1 MKLLLAT
8 DVTVR
13 GGVDGY
19 VLALADAMKRGGHSV
34 VLLLEESTTSAL
46 RDDAARRGLDVR
58 FAKQYHRRHSTEEI
72 RGDSMRV
79 LDELAPDGVHVTCG
93 SPRSCL
99 GLREVV
105 VRRGLPLIVTEQ
117 QVNEALVLD
126 PVVRERVRASY
137 QAARAVIFVSE
148 GNRATMRR
156 AVGLDGVRDCV
167 IPNGV
172 DTARLRVPD
181 RRTLPG
187 SDRSGARL
195 MTAARLAP
203 EKALHL
209 LVEAVSSLPAAM
221 VSTVNLFGEGPEHDR
236 LDRLVQDLGLRSR
249 VFIHPWSSRIT
260 EHLAEHDLFVLPSR
274 AEGMPFALLEA
285 MAVGLP
291 VVASDV
297 AGNAEALLDGAAGT
311 LVPQG
316 DSTALADGIRRAL
329 TDPAD
334 TLRRSRVG
342 AAHVRSHHDLP
353 RLLLKTVDL
362 WTPPPE
368 RKGSTPWPRYS

>member
-1 MKLLLAT
+1 MRLLLAT
-8 DVTVR
+8 DVTTR

-19 VLALADAMKRGGHSV
+19 VLALADALRRGGHSV

-46 RDDAARRGLDVR
+46 REDAARRGLDVR
-58 FAKQYHRRHSTEEI
+58 FAKQYHRRHSAAEI
-72 RGDSMRV
+72 RADSTRV
-79 LDELAPDGVHVTCG
+79 LDELSPDGVHVTCG
-93 SPRSCL
+93 SPWSCL
-99 GLREVV
+99 GLREVAV
-105 VRRGLPLIVTEQ
+105 ARGLPLIVTEQ
-117 QVNEALVLD
+117 QVHEALVLD
-126 PVVRERVRASY
+126 ADARERMRASY
-137 QAARAVIFVSE
+137 LAARAVIFVSE

-156 AVGLDGVRDCV
+156 VVGLDGVRNCV

-172 DTARLRVPD
+172 DTARLPMPD
-181 RRTLPG
+181 RPALPR
-187 SDRSGARL
+187 SDHAGARL

-209 LVEAVSSLPAAM
+209 LIEAVSALPASM
-221 VSTVNLFGEGPEHDR
+221 VGTVNLFGEGPEHDR
-236 LDRLVQDLGLRSR
+236 LDRLVQELGLRSR
-249 VFIHPWSSRIT
+249 VFLRPWSDRIA

-329 TDPAD
+329 TDPAE

-362 WTPPPE
+362 WTPPSE